1 MPEDRPVRPLDEYER
16 HLLDEIARTIRR
28 DDPDLHRLLDGTEG
42 IVHPPAR
49 CTGTRVPWRVVVAVM
64 LLAVLYAA
72 VLVLLPTSL
81 AVAVVIGVQLVLVP
95 IGCLLWARRNG
106 EL

>member
-1 MPEDRPVRPLDEYER
+1 MSEDRQVRPLDERER
-16 HLLDEIARTIRR
+16 RILDEIARVTRR
-28 DDPDLHRLLDGTEG
+28 DDPDLHRLMDGTEG

-49 CTGTRVPWRVVVAVM
+49 CTGTRVPWRVVLAVM

-72 VLVLLPTSL
+72 VLVLLPTNL

-95 IGCLLWARRNG
+95 IGCLLWGRRHG